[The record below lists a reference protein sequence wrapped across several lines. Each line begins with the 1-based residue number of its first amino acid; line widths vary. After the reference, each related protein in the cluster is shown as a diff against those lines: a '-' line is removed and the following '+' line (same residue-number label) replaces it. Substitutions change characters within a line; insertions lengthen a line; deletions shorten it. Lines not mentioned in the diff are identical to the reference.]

1 MKISCIVIRDLL
13 PLYHDNVCSEES
25 RELIEEHIKICQ
37 DCKTELEKYNME
49 IKRVNYIDKKS
60 NIEEAEPINK
70 IAKKW
75 KRDKKVSFLIG
86 TMSVSIIGCIFS
98 VVSYNLAGSYVA
110 DDGMLV
116 ESFGFIP
123 LAFLFGLI
131 AIVSIIIL
139 GIIYVIKYF
148 KRK

>member
-1 MKISCIVIRDLL
+1 MKVSCIIIRDLL

-25 RELIEEHIKICQ
+25 RELIEGHIKTCE
-37 DCKTELEKYNME
+37 DCKSELEKYNME
-49 IKRVNYIDKKS
+49 IKGVNYIDKKA
-60 NIEEAEPINK
+60 NIEEAKTINT

-75 KRDKKVSFLIG
+75 KRDKKVSFFAG
-86 TMSVSIIGCIFS
+86 TTLVSIIGCIFS
-98 VVSYNLAGSYVA
+98 AVSYNLAGSYVA

-131 AIVSIIIL
+131 AIVSIIAL
-139 GIIYVIKYF
+139 GIIYIIKYF
-148 KRK
+148 KCK

>member
-25 RELIEEHIKICQ
+25 RELIEEHIKNCE

-86 TMSVSIIGCIFS
+86 TMLVSIIGCIFS

>member
-25 RELIEEHIKICQ
+25 RELIEEHIKTCE
-37 DCKTELEKYNME
+37 DCKSELEKYNIE
-49 IKRVNYIDKKS
+49 IKRANYIDKKS
-60 NIEEAEPINK
+60 NIEEAGPINK

-86 TMSVSIIGCIFS
+86 TMLVSIIGCIFC

-131 AIVSIIIL
+131 GLVSITTL
-139 GIIYVIKYF
+139 GIIYIIKYF